1 MWSPESG
8 PGFVRDCAVL
18 DRFGGIFTRQRESE
32 TALQRRAKSRS
43 RAQTLS
49 VFRYV
54 MPFTMASQPPPCSC
68 SMK

>member
-18 DRFGGIFTRQRESE
+18 DRFGGISTRQRESE
-32 TALQRRAKSRS
+32 TALQRRAKSS
-43 RAQTLS
+43 AQTLS
-49 VFRYV
+49 VFRYA